1 MLSLKFIHLSLIS
14 ATLAIA
20 IPLAETSCSVAS
32 ILDSALEA
40 LGGESVL
47 NDLNGVTYHSPNVY
61 RSRSLMQSYEMTRAD
76 TFIAISGHQ
85 NISFSFMSE
94 ELQQRIDRQFVPSS
108 YWVWGSPTLNA
119 FNFSLV
125 VQSGDDGFACYV
137 NGNNQ
142 IWLPSD
148 LASGYTDAA
157 LAEYLV
163 LHGNMLDPRLLLR
176 LKSSNATS
184 ASEMTINNVKLLS
197 VHDSDLDL
205 TVIFDPATNLPY
217 IVRTFEDHAI
227 YGASTFDLYL
237 NDYKTVEGL
246 NFPHQIQSVYN
257 SSSQNLDAV
266 LEDYTIEQITL
277 NPKFPSGFF
286 DGIAEEESMFPKAA
300 PRKVQGFSHARITEF
315 SSNMLWSGLKNT
327 TAEDLKSKQPIPG
340 LPSVH
345 WLILEGDELGVKQLI
360 IEFETEVIVCDAAPQ
375 HSISVI
381 QWIAENL
388 KKPITH
394 LWPTHHHR
402 DHSGGAKDFVE
413 AGAKLIVPEMAV
425 KYWSS
430 IPNATFVTFNDT
442 HPYVHS
448 DEYTQAWF
456 LWEQQGSHAAD
467 LSYSFVTTKCPS
479 NDSPVAVFEADVWQA
494 GMPPEQSDQAL
505 MRQWL
510 DQVLNDG
517 LTKDAIVLPTHGQV
531 TPLLELINITG
542 YAYPQLSTLDWRAG
556 AAKCDARGNQQDL
569 LWPRS

>member
-1 MLSLKFIHLSLIS
+1 MVSVKFIHLTLLS
-14 ATLAIA
+14 AALATA
-20 IPLAETSCSVAS
+20 IPLTETSCSVES

-47 NDLNGVTYHSPNVY
+47 NDLQGVTYHSPNTY

-76 TFIAISGHQ
+76 TAIAISGHQ
-85 NISFSFMSE
+85 NISFSFKSD
-94 ELQQRIDRQFVPSS
+94 ELQQRIDRQFVPSD
-108 YWVWGSPTLNA
+108 YWIWSSPTLSP

-148 LASGYTDAA
+148 LASGYTDF
-157 LAEYLV
+157 
-163 LHGNMLDPRLLLR
+163 
-176 LKSSNATS
+176 
-184 ASEMTINNVKLLS
+184 
-197 VHDSDLDL
+197 HDSHLEL
-205 TVIFDPATNLPY
+205 TVIFDPSTNLPY
-217 IVRTFEDHAI
+217 IVRTFEDHPI
-227 YGASTFDLYL
+227 HGASTFDLYL
-237 NDYKTVEGL
+237 TDYKTVEGL
-246 NFPHQIQSVYN
+246 KFPHQIQSVYN
-257 SSSQNLDAV
+257 STSRNLDAV
-266 LEDYTIEQITL
+266 LEDFTIEKTTV

-286 DGIAEEESMFPKAA
+286 DGIPEDESMFPKAA
-300 PRKVQGFSHARITEF
+300 PHKVEGFSHARITEF

-327 TAEDLKSKQPIPG
+327 TAEDLNSTQPIPG

-345 WLILEGDELGVKQLI
+345 WLILEGDDVGVKQMI

-375 HSISVI
+375 HSLSVI
-381 QWIAENL
+381 QWIADNL
-388 KKPITH
+388 NKPITH

-413 AGAKLIVPEMAV
+413 VGAKLIVPEMAV
-425 KYWSS
+425 QYWSS

-448 DEYTQAWF
+448 DENTQAWF
-456 LWEQQGSHAAD
+456 MWEPQGFHASD

-494 GMPPEQSDQAL
+494 GVSPALSDQAQ

-510 DQVLNDG
+510 DQVMNDG

-542 YAYPQLSTLDWRAG
+542 YPYPQLSTLDWRTG
-556 AAKCDARGNQQDL
+556 AAKCD
-569 LWPRS
+569 S